1 VTLVSPTLDGSP
13 FISPMPLESPV
24 GFLTTL
30 EETVAIAR
38 KTSVSLETMFPTP
51 VLLVVAP
58 MEPWVE
64 VTAVRTAVKPDADD
78 DSVTMMPTLVF
89 RIEGKQ
95 GGPIAFGR
103 GTGELMM
110 PFAAMSKQHG
120 AFVDKNGEWFVSDVG
135 SKNGTYVNG
144 TKVQPNALVPLRD
157 KATLRFGDVS
167 ARFLLS
173 ASFCADLRRRLHPG
187 QQT

>member
-1 VTLVSPTLDGSP
+1 
-13 FISPMPLESPV
+13 MPLESPV

-38 KTSVSLETMFPTP
+38 RTSVSLEAMFTTP

-64 VTAVRTAVKPDADD
+64 VTAVRTAVKPDMEE

-89 RIEGKQ
+89 RIESKRPGA
-95 GGPIAFGR
+95 IAFGR
-103 GTGELMM
+103 GSGDLLM

-120 AFVDKNGEWFVSDVG
+120 SFVEKNGEWFVSDVG

-144 TKVQPNALVPLRD
+144 HKVQGDALAPVRD

-167 ARFLLS
+167 ARFLLPR
-173 ASFCADLRRRLHPG
+173 SFCEDLRRRMHPS
-187 QQT
+187 QQL

>member
-1 VTLVSPTLDGSP
+1 
-13 FISPMPLESPV
+13 MPLESPV

-30 EETVAIAR
+30 EETVAAAR
-38 KTSVSLETMFPTP
+38 RTSGPLETVFTTP

-64 VTAVRTAVKPDADD
+64 VTAVRAAVTGTEDEA
-78 DSVTMMPTLVF
+78 SVTMMPTLVF
-89 RIEGKQ
+89 RIERRASGS
-95 GGPIAFGR
+95 GPIAFGR
-103 GTGELMM
+103 GAGDVVM

-120 AFVDKNGEWFVSDVG
+120 QFVEKNGEWFVSDVG

-144 TKVQPNALVPLRD
+144 DKVQPNALAPLRD

-167 ARFLLS
+167 ARFLLPN
-173 ASFCADLRRRLHPG
+173 SFCQDLRRRLSPS
-187 QQT
+187 